1 MKNLH
6 YATCAAWSTTSELRA
21 LCDCP
26 PENVWQIR
34 RVGFRR
40 YEVCRWL
47 DGRWTR
53 FMRTSSRDAAAQLVA
68 SLQWL
73 TFEEGLRRVG

>member
-1 MKNLH
+1 MNN
-6 YATCAAWSTTSELRA
+6 YATCAAWESGLPDT
-21 LCDCP
+21 CDCP
-26 PENVWQIR
+26 PEKVWQIR
-34 RVGFRR
+34 RIGFRR

-53 FMRTSSRDAAAQLVA
+53 FMTTTSRESAIQLVA

-73 TFEEGLRRVG
+73 TFEGLRRVG